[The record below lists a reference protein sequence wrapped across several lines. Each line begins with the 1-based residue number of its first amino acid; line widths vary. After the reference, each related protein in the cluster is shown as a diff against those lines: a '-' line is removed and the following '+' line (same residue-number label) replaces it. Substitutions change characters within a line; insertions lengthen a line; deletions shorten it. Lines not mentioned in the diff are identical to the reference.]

1 MGTSWSSPDKQAAS
15 FAGGWAGAKAGAA
28 LGSFAGPIGTGIG
41 ALLGGVAGAQ
51 FLGGID
57 ARKHESHME
66 AFMGYAEKVKELA
79 KAKGVNVSSIA
90 DGVREQ
96 LNDRGVDT
104 SNMSEDMLIEYALSD
119 NSIQTGSEQFNKIA
133 EDEFAASRRVY
144 DRNNALGMGEI
155 ISDLSYIL
163 PIRRVGG
170 QLLGKLFK
178 PATNL
183 LNKGAKKVVPNVIQD
198 GLNMRFRKGLE
209 IAAAGASARNRALV
223 KDVWEFTKD
232 AMFRGVIEGTEEGAQ
247 AMIVDEYKAG
257 EYDAETANDGF
268 SDPTEAQSWS
278 DLAET
283 IKLRTDALGAW
294 MGLNDEYKDDQQ
306 MNEEMWSGF
315 LLSLFNPQGLIV
327 GVPKAASRLHELNK
341 VPKVANYLQ
350 RSLEKQD
357 NINARREFFKNLRE
371 GLPSGRN
378 WNEALDLIGNELKS
392 VRADGKTRNYNL
404 DPLAITDGKTAPT
417 NEDVDAFIQ
426 GQKDAANILNANY
439 RTLREIFKKN
449 KINIPDDD
457 ADLYAALAMD
467 VQDDES
473 LAKALLGST
482 SSAMSMMEAAVFT
495 SDEFKN
501 KVDKLLKT
509 SSDKTDEA
517 TMLIG
522 RINSLNLALDY
533 LAANTNGVSNKEQF
547 KKLLKQNGFLSS
559 TNALETAK
567 ITLANETVSKRLIE
581 EKNKL
586 TAQLKELHNDIDLDK
601 IDNLSLLS
609 DDAVLYQ
616 DSVKVANGVAKALI
630 FEELIRNKK
639 EEFFNPSQ
647 KFVEEKIAAYNDL
660 LNRQSQLADN
670 ANAAARTGTEPT
682 KVASPA
688 QEKLVDMTKEQIE
701 QEKAKTEASVAEQVT
716 KLEEQLASIPEDS
729 HLYSLVEHINKNAQF
744 VKDNPLN
751 YARYIS
757 RLIKR
762 MKWQYSNG
770 EAAKEAPE
778 DIKKKL
784 EEIVSFANNLEAQ
797 VDNVVRLN
805 TEARAKATR
814 HNAGLRT
821 TTANSR
827 MWQDENGNKYTVSRE
842 DIEYS
847 ENEGA
852 IITLRPAVR
861 EGLADEISKT
871 MQQLRDKIAEFNND
885 SIKNPDNKKENDKK
899 VKAFEAVLQS
909 LQEHENDIKSKR
921 IVVNAEEARPWL
933 EKLVTV
939 NNLGE
944 TESFAEASDGLESI
958 IKHVN
963 DKIAQNKKHRN
974 EKANSAL
981 ANGDV
986 FDYLT
991 NDASNFEERKTLP
1004 KYKQKNVKWI
1014 RDEIRNIKSY
1024 ALRDDDGINTA
1035 LLNPHHVDKFWNG
1048 HFTMQYHNPKAIAD
1062 KFGERAKF
1070 TREGVTYDRVK
1081 AASTY
1086 NFIGKLI
1093 AEAKASNKYKPEEV
1107 YDALE
1112 KLYNGSKEETILGQ
1126 KVTSEN
1132 YWNMIYATPFQQ
1144 FLYSP
1149 RTGKMRLY
1157 LVVADYGS
1165 YDRLNKYSEEERQA
1179 RAEFVHT
1186 MLNTFKKNDKKD
1198 DTDKEADQYL
1208 DISTEETE
1216 KEADYINRFYFNKE
1230 HVRVYP
1236 GDFNYAMETVK
1247 DDRSFLFKN
1256 EDGSVMNNSQVQE
1269 LFDTKV
1275 PAAATAAKA
1284 HMADIIKVLDE
1295 LNYANVTED
1304 KLNQTDE
1311 SGKSNFYKLV
1321 EAVLKY
1327 GDGVL
1332 TAKSLA
1338 TVLRDAVGELKE
1350 RSTV

>member
-1 MGTSWSSPDKQAAS
+1 MPATMGTSWSSPDKQAAS

-28 LGSFAGPIGTGIG
+28 AGSFAGPWGAAIG
-41 ALLGGVAGAQ
+41 ALLGGIGGAQ
-51 FLGGID
+51 LLGGID

-66 AFMGYAEKVKELA
+66 AFMGYAEKVKDLA
-79 KAKGVNVSSIA
+79 KAKGVNVSAIA

-170 QLLGKLFK
+170 QMLGKLFK
-178 PATNL
+178 PVTNV
-183 LNKGAKKVVPNVIQD
+183 LNKGTKKIVPNVIQD

-209 IAAAGASARNRALV
+209 IAAAGSSARNRALV

-247 AMIVDEYKAG
+247 AMIVDDYKAG

-268 SDPTEAQSWS
+268 SDPTESQSWS

-306 MNEEMWSGF
+306 MSEEMWSGF
-315 LLSLFNPQGLIV
+315 LLSLFNPRGLIV

-449 KINIPDDD
+449 KINVPDED

-473 LAKALLGST
+473 LAKAVLGST
-482 SSAMSMMEAAVFT
+482 SNAMSMLEAAVFT
-495 SDEFKN
+495 SDEFRN

-509 SSDKTDEA
+509 SSDKTDES

-522 RINSLNLALDY
+522 RINSLNLALNY

-567 ITLANETVSKRLIE
+567 ITLANEAVSKRLIE

-586 TAQLKELHNDIDLDK
+586 TAQLKELHSDIDLDK

-682 KVASPA
+682 KVVSPA
-688 QEKLVDMTKEQIE
+688 QEKFVDMTKEQIE
-701 QEKAKTEASVAEQVT
+701 QERVKTEASVAEQVT

-751 YARYIS
+751 YARYVS

-821 TTANSR
+821 TTENSR

-871 MQQLRDKIAEFNND
+871 MQQL
-885 SIKNPDNKKENDKK
+885 
-899 VKAFEAVLQS
+899 
-909 LQEHENDIKSKR
+909 
-921 IVVNAEEARPWL
+921 
-933 EKLVTV
+933 
-939 NNLGE
+939 
-944 TESFAEASDGLESI
+944 
-958 IKHVN
+958 
-963 DKIAQNKKHRN
+963 
-974 EKANSAL
+974 
-981 ANGDV
+981 
-986 FDYLT
+986 
-991 NDASNFEERKTLP
+991 
-1004 KYKQKNVKWI
+1004 
-1014 RDEIRNIKSY
+1014 
-1024 ALRDDDGINTA
+1024 
-1035 LLNPHHVDKFWNG
+1035 
-1048 HFTMQYHNPKAIAD
+1048 
-1062 KFGERAKF
+1062 
-1070 TREGVTYDRVK
+1070 
-1081 AASTY
+1081 
-1086 NFIGKLI
+1086 
-1093 AEAKASNKYKPEEV
+1093 
-1107 YDALE
+1107 
-1112 KLYNGSKEETILGQ
+1112 
-1126 KVTSEN
+1126 
-1132 YWNMIYATPFQQ
+1132 
-1144 FLYSP
+1144 
-1149 RTGKMRLY
+1149 
-1157 LVVADYGS
+1157 
-1165 YDRLNKYSEEERQA
+1165 
-1179 RAEFVHT
+1179 
-1186 MLNTFKKNDKKD
+1186 
-1198 DTDKEADQYL
+1198 
-1208 DISTEETE
+1208 
-1216 KEADYINRFYFNKE
+1216 
-1230 HVRVYP
+1230 
-1236 GDFNYAMETVK
+1236 
-1247 DDRSFLFKN
+1247 
-1256 EDGSVMNNSQVQE
+1256 
-1269 LFDTKV
+1269 
-1275 PAAATAAKA
+1275 
-1284 HMADIIKVLDE
+1284 
-1295 LNYANVTED
+1295 
-1304 KLNQTDE
+1304 
-1311 SGKSNFYKLV
+1311 
-1321 EAVLKY
+1321 
-1327 GDGVL
+1327 
-1332 TAKSLA
+1332 
-1338 TVLRDAVGELKE
+1338 
-1350 RSTV
+1350 